1 MHQPASL
8 KTNAY
13 LPWSRGRG
21 NDVWQVLKAC
31 CDGDLETLTTL
42 LDREPTLVDCEVT
55 YYRPL
60 HFAVRENHFDIVKLL
75 IDRGAHL
82 LCSGLGYQPAW
93 RPKNPKN
100 HQWIFTMAKER
111 GYHEVSE
118 LLETTARQRYEM
130 RLEGEIIADAIRTRD
145 AAKAIAL
152 LDENPDWLEA
162 ADGFGTRPL
171 HWASLTRQADLI
183 ETLLD
188 RGAQIDAARPDGA
201 RPIELARGDYHYRA
215 YRDLPKDAPQSPDA
229 IVELLLSR
237 GADYDLSLAAKR
249 GDMGRVQTLLQSNPS
264 LANKLPSWSS
274 YYNAAPLA
282 NAASAGHLG
291 IVKLL
296 LAHGAEPNLPEEVA
310 PNGMALYAAIAGQ
323 HWEIVKLLLEHGA
336 DATAMVESS
345 GGCYWRAKRDGA
357 PPETLKL
364 LASYGGCCNEELAMY
379 DDDIESLAALLYA
392 NPNLEIVDH
401 LDLNNDAQLRLALKY
416 QPHVLKEVD
425 FRGVATIERAREL
438 AAKGLDPTRPNWL
451 EITPLHHF
459 AIDGNIPMAE
469 FCLEQGAN
477 INAIDD
483 EHKQTPL
490 GWAIR
495 GGQTEMAEWLR
506 AHGGVESL

>member
-1 MHQPASL
+1 MHQPTGL
-8 KTNAY
+8 KTDAY

-31 CDGDLETLTTL
+31 CDGDLKMLTGL
-42 LDREPTLVDCEVT
+42 LDREPSLVDCEIS

-75 IDRGAHL
+75 IDRGAHI
-82 LCSGLGYQPAW
+82 LCSGLGYEPAW

-111 GYHEVSE
+111 GYHEVSAF
-118 LLETTARQRYEM
+118 LETTARQRYEM
-130 RLEGEIIADAIRTRD
+130 RPEGEIIANAIRTRD
-145 AAKAIAL
+145 ASNAIAL
-152 LDENPDWLEA
+152 IEKHPDWLEA

-201 RPIELARGDYHYRA
+201 RAIELARGDYHYRA
-215 YRDLPKDAPQSPDA
+215 YRDLPKDAPQSPDG
-229 IVELLLSR
+229 IVELLIQR

-249 GDMGRVQTLLQSNPS
+249 GDMARVQELLELDPT
-264 LANKLPSWSS
+264 LANRLPSSS
-274 YYNAAPLA
+274 GYYNHAPLA
-282 NAASAGHLG
+282 NAAASGHME

-296 LAHGAEPNLPEEVA
+296 LAHGADPNFVEEVA
-310 PNGMALYAAIAGQ
+310 PQGMALYAAIAGK
-323 HWEIVKLLLEHGA
+323 HWDVVNLLLEHGA

-345 GGCYWRAKRDGA
+345 GGCYWRAKRDCA
-357 PPETLKL
+357 SPEMLKL
-364 LASYGGCCNEELAMY
+364 IASYGGCCNEELAMY

-392 NPNLEIVDH
+392 NPNLEIADH

-416 QPHVLKEVD
+416 QPNVLKEVD

-438 AAKGLDPTRPNWL
+438 ANLGLDPTRPNWL

-459 AIDGNIPMAE
+459 AIDGNIPMAD
-469 FCLEQGAN
+469 FCLQQGAN
-477 INAIDD
+477 ISAIDD
-483 EHKQTPL
+483 EYKQTPL

-495 GGQTEMAEWLR
+495 GKQNEMVQWLKARGATE
-506 AHGGVESL
+506 